1 MEQKTYRRGRFHTT
15 SVMNEDFGNEY
26 SQDYDTKNSTKKGN
40 FESAQNP
47 DYTEFNEN
55 YKKLLCHIEGWMTRL
70 RNFHWASKGR
80 MNLHTRLD
88 EFRDK
93 IDDYADSLAEECQGI
108 SGILK
113 VTEIHAIDC
122 EIYNLSELHSEILET
137 VLEFYE
143 SIPESALFAG
153 VRSQTDAL
161 ITVINSYRYLFFD
174 LCDF

>member
-1 MEQKTYRRGRFHTT
+1 MEQKTYRRGRFHQT
-15 SVMNEDFGNEY
+15 SVMNEDFDNEY
-26 SQDYDTKNSTKKGN
+26 SHDYDTQNPTKKSKLEN
-40 FESAQNP
+40 TQNP
-47 DYTEFNEN
+47 DYTEFNDN
-55 YKKLLCHIEGWMTRL
+55 YNKLLCHIEGWMTRL

-80 MNLHTRLD
+80 MNLHIRLD

-143 SIPESALFAG
+143 SIPESALFAV